1 MSQTN
6 ELPMPPQFRSWQSV
20 EAANT
25 EMLEATKKGLEE
37 LAREHISKASKK
49 SSGYL
54 RTTPNDDVLIE
65 DFLIEDTSE
74 SESISVDDSST
85 SSSTNKLISAISG
98 ARNKSEKKKHKK
110 QKKIQTGLVE
120 NAVMVQKLKNEIGKL
135 EDRARYN
142 ILDMSNL
149 NLKVIELQQVEN
161 KYKIFEQILKNIQTS
176 EIQLVDKIN
185 QLNNILTESSISV
198 RKHKLLILF
207 NTPISFAENNPI
219 NIEENLIKLN
229 QPLFTILINN
239 KRNDLTNEYTKFTNK
254 IKFNIQKTSDTEMM
268 YTYMQFVSVC
278 VAIIAIIY
286 GGILYL

>member
-207 NTPISFAENNPI
+207 NTPISVAENNPI

-239 KRNDLTNEYTKFTNK
+239 KRNDLTNEYTKFTIK
-254 IKFNIQKTSDTEMM
+254 IKFNIQKTSVTEMM

>member
-207 NTPISFAENNPI
+207 NTPISVSENNPI